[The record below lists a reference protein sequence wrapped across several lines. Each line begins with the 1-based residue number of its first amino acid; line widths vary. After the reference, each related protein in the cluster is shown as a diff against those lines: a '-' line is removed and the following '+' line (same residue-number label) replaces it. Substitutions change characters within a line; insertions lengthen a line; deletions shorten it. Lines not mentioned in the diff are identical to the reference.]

1 MYENYKKKK
10 IKLFWKHMK
19 AWSLTEVAE
28 QYFDTKSFLLFK
40 AGFIS
45 ADKISYLH

>member
-10 IKLFWKHMK
+10 DKVVLK

-28 QYFDTKSFLLFK
+28 HYCDTKSF
-40 AGFIS
+40 
-45 ADKISYLH
+45 

>member
-1 MYENYKKKK
+1 MYENYKKK

-28 QYFDTKSFLLFK
+28 QYGDTKSF
-40 AGFIS
+40 
-45 ADKISYLH
+45 

>member
-28 QYFDTKSFLLFK
+28 HYCDTKSL
-40 AGFIS
+40 
-45 ADKISYLH
+45 